1 MNKSHKGLQK
11 IYIETGEEN
20 GVRTDSRNRSN
31 NENINWGNPGARKS
45 REENKNYRC
54 KHHQQIIIDE
64 SISSSEDIIEEIDA
78 MFKENVKSKISWPK
92 ISRKSV
98 TL

>member
-31 NENINWGNPGARKS
+31 NENIN
-45 REENKNYRC
+45 
-54 KHHQQIIIDE
+54 
-64 SISSSEDIIEEIDA
+64 
-78 MFKENVKSKISWPK
+78 
-92 ISRKSV
+92 
-98 TL
+98 